1 MNGRQTSAERT
12 GVMEVMTVEELKE
25 MAVGGMNREQVANY
39 YGVSV
44 RRLNQIFV
52 SRPDFKEAFDCGLAQ
67 GIRIATGALM
77 DKIRAGSTVEI
88 LFYLKCRAAWCEEQ
102 YKLKAKQDTV
112 KLPEIQVY
120 LPENNRD
127 QSATIN

>member
-25 MAVGGMNREQVANY
+25 MAIGGMNREQVANY

-77 DKIRAGSTVEI
+77 EKIRSGSTVEI
-88 LFYLKCRAAWCEEQ
+88 LFYLKCRAGWCEEQ
-102 YKLKAKQDTV
+102 YKLKAKQEAA
-112 KLPEIQVY
+112 KMPEIQVY
-120 LPENNRD
+120 LPDNNRG